1 MSVMANTL
9 TIAKKD
15 FKGYL
20 SSPIAYLVMG
30 VFLFLMGWM
39 FSGIFDNY
47 IQGVMQAERWGM
59 GKSPNLSEHVI
70 RPLYGNM
77 NVVLL
82 LVVPFITM
90 RLFAEERKNNTIEL
104 LFTSPVTWWEI
115 ISGKFLSAFGFV
127 MVMLAL
133 TLPYTLIMAMG
144 VKPDW
149 AVVGTCYLGTAC
161 MVALYIAV
169 GMWASSV
176 TENQIVAG
184 ILSFGIILFLWII
197 KWAAMNAS
205 SAFADFL
212 GYLSI
217 VEHFEDF
224 SRGVFNTKDLMFY
237 VSAVG
242 LWLFLTYKSLESY
255 SWRA

>member
-1 MSVMANTL
+1 
-9 TIAKKD
+9 
-15 FKGYL
+15 
-20 SSPIAYLVMG
+20 
-30 VFLFLMGWM
+30 WM
-39 FSGIFDNY
+39 FSSILENFLKATSEY
-47 IQGVMQAERWGM
+47 ERFGGM
-59 GKSPNLSEHVI
+59 MGGGNKGPNLAEHFL

-104 LFTSPVTWWEI
+104 LFTAPVTWWDI
-115 ISGKFLSAFGFV
+115 IIGKFLSAFGFV
-127 MVMLAL
+127 VLMLAM
-133 TLPYTLIMAMG
+133 TLPYCAVLAVAT
-144 VKPDW
+144 KPDW
-149 AVVGTCYLGTAC
+149 GVIFTCYFGTIC
-161 MVALYIAV
+161 MMAVYIAV

-197 KWAAMNAS
+197 KWAAMSAS
-205 SAFADFL
+205 ASFADFL

-224 SRGVFNTKDLMFY
+224 SRGVFNSKDLVFY
-237 VSAVG
+237 FSATG
-242 LWLFLTYKSLESY
+242 LWLFFTYKSVESY
-255 SWRA
+255 SWRS